1 MLKEKA
7 YTEENL
13 MIRNWRN
20 LVVILTVTFV
30 LMALMVVFTSRVI
43 YKTSE
48 EYVIELG
55 NDKTAAITAELEN
68 YLETAK
74 SAIYVVSD
82 SVDHMVQNG
91 ATNEEIVEYITRESE
106 NTTSYFDET
115 YTGIYGVIGGNYV
128 DGVGWVPPEGYDPA
142 QRDWYNTLI
151 EHNGEV
157 TIVNPYIDAQTGN
170 VIISVGRNLSNKY
183 DALALDLTL
192 NSVQEIAEK
201 IEING
206 VGYGY
211 ILNYD
216 GMVIAHKDK
225 NEVGH
230 NYDLTDEQKE
240 MFNKVKSTGK
250 GNFDMEIDGENC
262 TVFVDNVMD
271 QWHLVIITAKSE
283 IFKAQRQQLFL
294 SILVSVI
301 VFTLISVFYYV
312 GYKNERTT
320 NIRMEEMKVNEQRKD
335 YEAKVLKLE
344 KTAADIAN
352 KAKSDFLADMS
363 HEIRTPINA
372 VLGMNEMILRKS
384 DDEKILDYAS
394 NIKSAGNTLLSIIN
408 TILDFSKIEDGK
420 MELVPVE
427 FSVNDL
433 THNLVNTISERA
445 KAKGLELK
453 VDIDETLPSKL
464 YGDDVRISQVIMNLL
479 TNAVKYTEKGSV
491 TLSIKTKEICDDNL
505 ILNVAVKD
513 TGIGIRKEDID
524 KLAISFE
531 RLEEKRNRHIE
542 GTGLGI
548 SIVTKLLEM
557 MNSRLEVESEYGKG
571 SVFSFYLKLKIA
583 DATPVGK
590 YQDRRS
596 GAVRVTADA
605 QKFISG
611 GAKVLITDDN
621 EMNLKVASNFMQ
633 LFGITPEV
641 CTSGEETIRLMRE
654 KKYDMVLLDHMMPK
668 MDGIETLE
676 ILKKESLVDEKTV
689 VIALTANAVV
699 GAKEQYLSAGFNDY
713 LSKPI
718 EIKELEKMLRKYLP
732 GNPDDT
738 IQKSS
743 QAQETVISDDPLE
756 ALSKLGLHTSEGI
769 SYCGGEEGFYFEIIG
784 DYAKAA
790 EKNAEKLTSLKDE
803 DNLNDYRILVHSIK
817 SASKTI
823 GARELYKEAYELEK
837 ASGDGNKDYLNNNHD
852 QFVEKYLK
860 LAQNLKG
867 IVR

>member
-1 MLKEKA
+1 
-7 YTEENL
+7 

-20 LVVILTVTFV
+20 LVTILTVTFV
-30 LMALMVVFTSRVI
+30 LMALMVIFTSRVI
-43 YKTSE
+43 YRTSND
-48 EYVIELG
+48 YVIELG

-106 NTTSYFDET
+106 NTTSYFDST
-115 YTGIYGVIGGNYV
+115 YTGIYGVIRGEYV
-128 DGVGWVPPEGYDPA
+128 DGVGWVPPEGYDPTK
-142 QRDWYNTLI
+142 RDWYNTLI

-157 TIVNPYIDAQTGN
+157 TIVNPYVDAQTGN

-192 NSVQEIAEK
+192 NSVQEIAEN
-201 IEING
+201 IQING

-225 NEVGH
+225 KEVGN
-230 NYDLTDEQKE
+230 NYDLTDEQKKL
-240 MFNKVKSTGK
+240 FNKVKSTGK
-250 GNFDMEIDGENC
+250 GNFDMEINGKSC

-283 IFKAQRQQLFL
+283 IFKAQTQQLLL
-294 SILVSVI
+294 SILVSAV
-301 VFTLISVFYYV
+301 VFTLISVFYIV
-312 GYKNERTT
+312 GYKNERRT
-320 NIRMEEMKVNEQRKD
+320 NLRMEEMKVNEQRKD

-427 FSVNDL
+427 FDVNDL

-453 VDIDETLPSKL
+453 VDMDEDLPSKL
-464 YGDDVRISQVIMNLL
+464 YGDDVRISQIIMNLL
-479 TNAVKYTEKGSV
+479 TNAVKYTEKGTV
-491 TLSIKTKEICDDNL
+491 TLSIRKKEICDDNL
-505 ILNVAVKD
+505 IFNVAVKD

-590 YQDRRS
+590 YHDRRS
-596 GAVRVTADA
+596 GAVRIAEDA
-605 QKFISG
+605 QKFIAG

-654 KKYDMVLLDHMMPK
+654 KKFDLVLLDHMMPK

-676 ILKKESLVDEKTV
+676 ILKKESLVDDKTV
-689 VIALTANAVV
+689 IIALTANAVV
-699 GAKEQYLSAGFNDY
+699 GAKEQYISAGFTDY

-718 EIKELEKMLRKYLP
+718 EIKDLEKMLRKYLP
-732 GNPDDT
+732 ETPKKAAD
-738 IQKSS
+738 
-743 QAQETVISDDPLE
+743 QEIKAKTPVISEDPLE
-756 ALSKLGLHTSEGI
+756 ELSALGLHTSEGI
-769 SYCGGEEGFYFEIIG
+769 NYCGGEESFYFEIVG

-790 EKNAEKLTSLKDE
+790 EKNAEKLTVLKE
-803 DNLNDYRILVHSIK
+803 SGNLNDYRVLVHSVK

-823 GARELYKEAYELEK
+823 GARELYKEAFELEK
-837 ASGDGNKDYLNNNHD
+837 ASADGNTEYLENNHA
-852 QFVEKYLK
+852 QFIEKYKK
-860 LAQNLKG
+860 LADKLKG

>member
-1 MLKEKA
+1 
-7 YTEENL
+7 

-20 LVVILTVTFV
+20 LVTILTVTFV
-30 LMALMVVFTSRVI
+30 LMALMVIFTSRVI
-43 YKTSE
+43 YRTSND
-48 EYVIELG
+48 YVIELG

-106 NTTSYFDET
+106 NTTSYFDST
-115 YTGIYGVIGGNYV
+115 YTGIYGVIRGEYV
-128 DGVGWVPPEGYDPA
+128 DGVGWVPPEGYDPTK
-142 QRDWYNTLI
+142 RDWYNTLI

-157 TIVNPYIDAQTGN
+157 TIVNPYVDAQTGN

-192 NSVQEIAEK
+192 NSVQEIAEN
-201 IEING
+201 IQING

-225 NEVGH
+225 KEVGN
-230 NYDLTDEQKE
+230 NYDLTDEQKKL
-240 MFNKVKSTGK
+240 FNKVKSTGK
-250 GNFDMEIDGENC
+250 GNFDMEINGKSC

-283 IFKAQRQQLFL
+283 IFKAQTQQLLL
-294 SILVSVI
+294 SILVSAV
-301 VFTLISVFYYV
+301 VVTLISVFYIV
-312 GYKNERTT
+312 GYKNERRT
-320 NIRMEEMKVNEQRKD
+320 NLRMEEMKVNEQRKD

-427 FSVNDL
+427 FDVNDL

-453 VDIDETLPSKL
+453 VDMDEDLPSKL
-464 YGDDVRISQVIMNLL
+464 YGDDVRISQIIMNLL
-479 TNAVKYTEKGSV
+479 TNAVKYTEKGTV
-491 TLSIKTKEICDDNL
+491 TLSIRKKEICDDNL
-505 ILNVAVKD
+505 IFNVAVKD

-590 YQDRRS
+590 YHDRRS
-596 GAVRVTADA
+596 GAVRIAEDA
-605 QKFISG
+605 QKFIAG

-654 KKYDMVLLDHMMPK
+654 KKFDMVLLDHMMPK

-676 ILKKESLVDEKTV
+676 ILKKESLVDDKTV
-689 VIALTANAVV
+689 IIALTANAVV
-699 GAKEQYLSAGFNDY
+699 GAKEQYISAGFTDY

-718 EIKELEKMLRKYLP
+718 EIKNLEKMLRKYLP
-732 GNPDDT
+732 ENSNKTVKTENPGKD
-738 IQKSS
+738 
-743 QAQETVISDDPLE
+743 QAVFDDPIE
-756 ALSKLGLHTSEGI
+756 VLSELGLHTSEGI
-769 SYCGGEEGFYFEIIG
+769 NYCGGEESFYFEIVG

-790 EKNAEKLTSLKDE
+790 EKNAEKLTVLKE
-803 DNLNDYRILVHSIK
+803 SGNLNDYRVLVHSVK

-823 GARELYKEAYELEK
+823 GARELYKEAFELEK
-837 ASGDGNKDYLNNNHD
+837 ASADGNMEYLENNHA
-852 QFVEKYLK
+852 QFIEKYKK
-860 LAQNLKG
+860 LADKLKG

>member
-1 MLKEKA
+1 
-7 YTEENL
+7 

-505 ILNVAVKD
+505 IFNVAVKD

-596 GAVRVTADA
+596 GAVRVAADA

-641 CTSGEETIRLMRE
+641 STSGEETIRLMRE

-732 GNPDDT
+732 GTPEDA

-743 QAQETVISDDPLE
+743 QAQDTVISDDPLE

-790 EKNAEKLTSLKDE
+790 EKNTEKLTSLKDE

>member
-1 MLKEKA
+1 
-7 YTEENL
+7 

-20 LVVILTVTFV
+20 LVTILTVTFV
-30 LMALMVVFTSRVI
+30 LMALMVIFTSRVI
-43 YKTSE
+43 YRTSND
-48 EYVIELG
+48 YVIELG

-106 NTTSYFDET
+106 NTTSYFDST
-115 YTGIYGVIGGNYV
+115 YTGIYGVIRGEYV
-128 DGVGWVPPEGYDPA
+128 DGVGWVPPEGYDPTK
-142 QRDWYNTLI
+142 RDWYNTLI

-157 TIVNPYIDAQTGN
+157 TIVNPYVDAQTGN

-192 NSVQEIAEK
+192 NSVQEIAEN
-201 IEING
+201 IQING

-225 NEVGH
+225 KEVGN
-230 NYDLTDEQKE
+230 NYDLTDEQKKL
-240 MFNKVKSTGK
+240 FNKVKSTGK
-250 GNFDMEIDGENC
+250 GNFDMEINGKSC

-283 IFKAQRQQLFL
+283 IFKAQTQQLLL
-294 SILVSVI
+294 SILVSAV
-301 VFTLISVFYYV
+301 VFTLISVFYIV
-312 GYKNERTT
+312 GYKNERRT
-320 NIRMEEMKVNEQRKD
+320 NLRMEEMKVNEQRKD

-427 FSVNDL
+427 FDVNDL

-453 VDIDETLPSKL
+453 VDMDEDLPSKL
-464 YGDDVRISQVIMNLL
+464 YGDDVRISQIIMNLL
-479 TNAVKYTEKGSV
+479 TNAVKYTEKGTV
-491 TLSIKTKEICDDNL
+491 TLSIRKKEICDDNL
-505 ILNVAVKD
+505 IFNVAVKD

-583 DATPVGK
+583 DVTPVGK
-590 YQDRRS
+590 YHDRRS
-596 GAVRVTADA
+596 GAVRIAEDA
-605 QKFISG
+605 QKFIAG

-676 ILKKESLVDEKTV
+676 ILKKESLVDDKTV
-689 VIALTANAVV
+689 IIALTANAVV
-699 GAKEQYLSAGFNDY
+699 GAKEQYISAGFTDY

-718 EIKELEKMLRKYLP
+718 EIKDLEKMLRKYLP
-732 GNPDDT
+732 ENSNKTVKTENPGKD
-738 IQKSS
+738 
-743 QAQETVISDDPLE
+743 QAVFDDPIE
-756 ALSKLGLHTSEGI
+756 VLSELGLHTSEGI
-769 SYCGGEEGFYFEIIG
+769 NYCGGEESFYFEIVG

-790 EKNAEKLTSLKDE
+790 EKNAEKLTALKE
-803 DNLNDYRILVHSIK
+803 SGNLNDYRVLVHSVK

-823 GARELYKEAYELEK
+823 GARELYKEAFELEK
-837 ASGDGNKDYLNNNHD
+837 ASADGNKEYLENNHA
-852 QFVEKYLK
+852 QFIEKYKK
-860 LAQNLKG
+860 LADKLKG

>member
-1 MLKEKA
+1 
-7 YTEENL
+7 

-20 LVVILTVTFV
+20 LVTILTVTFI
-30 LMALMVVFTSRVI
+30 LMALMVIFTSRVI
-43 YKTSE
+43 YRTSD

-55 NDKTAAITAELEN
+55 NDKTAAITADLEN

-82 SVDHMVQNG
+82 SVDHMVRNG
-91 ATNEEIVEYITRESE
+91 ATNEEIVEYITRESQ

-128 DGVGWVPPEGYDPA
+128 DGVGWVPPEGYDPT

-216 GMVIAHKDK
+216 GMVIAHKDR
-225 NEVGH
+225 NEVGR
-230 NYDLTDEQKE
+230 NYDLTDEQKKL
-240 MFNKVKSTGK
+240 FNMVKSTGK
-250 GNFDMEIDGENC
+250 GNFDMEIDGRDC

-301 VFTLISVFYYV
+301 VFTLISVFYFV
-312 GYKNERTT
+312 GYKNERNT

-335 YEAKVLKLE
+335 YEAKVLNLE

-427 FSVNDL
+427 FTVNDL

-453 VDIDETLPSKL
+453 VDIDENLPSKL

-491 TLSIKTKEICDDNL
+491 TLCIRKKEIVDDNL
-505 ILNVAVKD
+505 IFYVAVKD
-513 TGIGIRKEDID
+513 TGIGIRREDID

-583 DATPVGK
+583 DAAPVGK

-596 GAVRVTADA
+596 GAVRVAADA
-605 QKFISG
+605 QKYISG

-654 KKYDMVLLDHMMPK
+654 KKYDLVLLDHMMPK

-676 ILKKESLVDEKTV
+676 ILKKESLIDERTV

-699 GAKEQYLSAGFNDY
+699 GAKEQYLNAGFNDY

-732 GNPDDT
+732 ENP
-738 IQKSS
+738 KEES
-743 QAQETVISDDPLE
+743 QNTSAAETPVMTDDPLE

-769 SYCGGEEGFYFEIIG
+769 SYCGGEEGFYFEILG

-790 EKNAEKLTSLKDE
+790 GDNAEKLNRLKAE
-803 DNLNDYRILVHSIK
+803 DNLGDYRILIHSVK

-823 GARELYKEAYELEK
+823 GARELYKDAYELEK
-837 ASGDGNKDYLNNNHD
+837 ASDSGDKAYVINNHD
-852 QFVEKYLK
+852 RFVEKYLRM
-860 LAQNLKG
+860 AENLKG

>member
-1 MLKEKA
+1 
-7 YTEENL
+7 
-13 MIRNWRN
+13 
-20 LVVILTVTFV
+20 
-30 LMALMVVFTSRVI
+30 
-43 YKTSE
+43 
-48 EYVIELG
+48 
-55 NDKTAAITAELEN
+55 
-68 YLETAK
+68 
-74 SAIYVVSD
+74 
-82 SVDHMVQNG
+82 
-91 ATNEEIVEYITRESE
+91 
-106 NTTSYFDET
+106 
-115 YTGIYGVIGGNYV
+115 
-128 DGVGWVPPEGYDPA
+128 
-142 QRDWYNTLI
+142 
-151 EHNGEV
+151 
-157 TIVNPYIDAQTGN
+157 
-170 VIISVGRNLSNKY
+170 
-183 DALALDLTL
+183 
-192 NSVQEIAEK
+192 EIAEK

-225 NEVGH
+225 NEVGR
-230 NYDLTDEQKE
+230 NYDLTDEQKKLFK
-240 MFNKVKSTGK
+240 MVKSTGK
-250 GNFDMEIDGENC
+250 GNFDMEIDGRDC

-301 VFTLISVFYYV
+301 VFTLISVFYFV
-312 GYKNERTT
+312 GYKNERNT

-427 FSVNDL
+427 FNINDL

-491 TLSIKTKEICDDNL
+491 TLCIRKKEIVDDNL
-505 ILNVAVKD
+505 IFYVAVKD
-513 TGIGIRKEDID
+513 TGIGIRREDID

-583 DATPVGK
+583 DAAPVGK

-596 GAVRVTADA
+596 GAVRVAADA
-605 QKFISG
+605 QKYISG

-654 KKYDMVLLDHMMPK
+654 KKYDLVLLDHMMPK

-676 ILKKESLVDEKTV
+676 ILKKESLIDEKTV

-699 GAKEQYLSAGFNDY
+699 GAKEQYLNAGFNDY

-732 GNPDDT
+732 ENP
-738 IQKSS
+738 KEES
-743 QAQETVISDDPLE
+743 QSTSAAETPVMSDDPLE

-769 SYCGGEEGFYFEIIG
+769 SYCGGEEGFYFEILG

-790 EKNAEKLTSLKDE
+790 GDNAEKLNRLKAE
-803 DNLNDYRILVHSIK
+803 DNLGDYRILIHSVK

-823 GARELYKEAYELEK
+823 GARELYKDAYELEK
-837 ASGDGNKDYLNNNHD
+837 ASDSGDKAYVINNHD
-852 QFVEKYLK
+852 RFVEKYLRM
-860 LAQNLKG
+860 AENLKG